1 MTPSPDPESISWFRF
16 ILATTTV
23 VGLMGLLAWGLKR
36 FAKNGWNVSLPGM
49 PRRLKL
55 VESLPLDARRRLA
68 IVQCDDVQHLLLL
81 GMQQDI
87 VIANNLKPT
96 PSSSSIELSTA
107 TGP

>member
-1 MTPSPDPESISWFRF
+1 
-16 ILATTTV
+16 
-23 VGLMGLLAWGLKR
+23 
-36 FAKNGWNVSLPGM
+36 
-49 PRRLKL
+49 
-55 VESLPLDARRRLA
+55 
-68 IVQCDDVQHLLLL
+68 LL